1 MQQDLVRVIEQVT
14 KEKGIDKEIL
24 VEAIESAMVSAAK
37 KTFGAERTFE
47 AQYNPDI
54 GEVEIFEAKVVV
66 DDVADPD
73 LEIDLDEARETLDPD
88 VELGDELLMKIDATV
103 FGRIAAQAAKQNI
116 VQRVRD
122 VEREIIFNEFK
133 DRQGELVH
141 GIVQRFEK
149 NNIIVNLGRT
159 NAILPEKEQVPRER
173 YRQGDRIRAYIVSV
187 EMTSRG
193 PQIVLSRTHPGMLI
207 KLFEQ
212 EVPEIYEGI
221 VEVKGAAREPGGRA
235 KIAVT
240 SNDPDVDPVG
250 ACVGMKGTRVQS
262 VVQEL
267 RGEKIDIVHWIP
279 EQAEYVCR
287 ALAPAKVTKILLDED
302 AHSMEVIVPDE
313 QLSLAIGRKGQNV
326 RLASRLTGWGI
337 DARSESEADEESR
350 VARQSLS
357 AIPGVSEVMAEL
369 LYQSG
374 FKSAEDLS
382 EAEPATINEITGI
395 EPEKASAILEAA
407 AQHVEEERERAAREA
422 EEAARAAEEAEAEAG
437 EAVETEGESDGTEGD
452 PVETADENV
461 AAEGEP
467 LETSEEVAATAGE
480 TAAAGEAVEEPASSD
495 EEEVESSSRQGA

>member
-1 MQQDLVRVIEQVT
+1 
-14 KEKGIDKEIL
+14 
-24 VEAIESAMVSAAK
+24 
-37 KTFGAERTFE
+37 
-47 AQYNPDI
+47 
-54 GEVEIFEAKVVV
+54 
-66 DDVADPD
+66 
-73 LEIDLDEARETLDPD
+73 
-88 VELGDELLMKIDATV
+88 
-103 FGRIAAQAAKQNI
+103 
-116 VQRVRD
+116 
-122 VEREIIFNEFK
+122 
-133 DRQGELVH
+133 
-141 GIVQRFEK
+141 
-149 NNIIVNLGRT
+149 
-159 NAILPEKEQVPRER
+159 
-173 YRQGDRIRAYIVSV
+173 
-187 EMTSRG
+187 
-193 PQIVLSRTHPGMLI
+193 
-207 KLFEQ
+207 
-212 EVPEIYEGI
+212 
-221 VEVKGAAREPGGRA
+221 
-235 KIAVT
+235 
-240 SNDPDVDPVG
+240 
-250 ACVGMKGTRVQS
+250 
-262 VVQEL
+262 
-267 RGEKIDIVHWIP
+267 
-279 EQAEYVCR
+279 
-287 ALAPAKVTKILLDED
+287 
-302 AHSMEVIVPDE
+302 MEVIVPDE

-422 EEAARAAEEAEAEAG
+422 EEAARAAEEGEAEAG

-461 AAEGEP
+461 AAEGEL